1 MSIDRETIRGTVERL
16 MPSAAEFLA
25 KLISFPST
33 SGKEHELMC
42 WAEGAFRELGVEVTR
57 VPLSDAILDD
67 EDYSSPIPDLHYDG
81 RFNLRLRVPGSGRLL
96 QGDRHTFRPETGRK
110 MSQSPPC
117 GRTLILNTHTDV
129 VPPSQGQE
137 RPFEAV
143 ESGGIIHGRGACDAK
158 GQVATIY
165 LVLAALA
172 RLNVKPAGDLV
183 VHLVVEEEN
192 GGNGTLAMV
201 RAGEKA
207 DGCVV
212 MEPTSGKIYSSVRG
226 AVWFRVLCEGKPG
239 HSGRAGETI
248 SALSLARN
256 AMDVLE
262 TYHRELLAASR
273 GIPLFDKYE
282 NPMPITFGCLTA
294 GDWPA
299 TVPARATLEGVL
311 GLLPNKTRH
320 EVMDEIRQKLA
331 AGDSALKER
340 VRVEFMYRHDSHV
353 LDPEHPLVQELKQCC
368 CGWSLAAEIDAM
380 TASCDS
386 WMYNNQLGIPTVVFG
401 PGTLGYAHTNE
412 EQIALAD
419 IADAGCVLADFAL
432 RWCG

>member
-1 MSIDRETIRGTVERL
+1 MSIDRETIRNTVDRL
-16 MPSAAEFLA
+16 MPSTAEFLS

-57 VPLSDAILDD
+57 VPLSDEIRND

-81 RFNLRLRVPGSGRLL
+81 RFNLRLRLPGSGRGGTAGSSSSARLDKPTVAPHRKLL
-96 QGDRHTFRPETGRK
+96 F
-110 MSQSPPC
+110 
-117 GRTLILNTHTDV
+117 NTHTDV
-129 VPPSQGQE
+129 VPPSQGQQS
-137 RPFEAV
+137 PFQAV
-143 ESGGIIHGRGACDAK
+143 NAHGIVHGRGACDAK

-201 RAGEKA
+201 RAGEQA
-207 DGCVV
+207 DGCIV
-212 MEPTSGKIYSSVRG
+212 MEPTAGRIYTSVRG
-226 AVWFRVLCEGKPG
+226 AVWFRLLCEGKPG
-239 HSGRAGETI
+239 HSGRAGETV
-248 SALSLARN
+248 SALTLARK

-282 NPMPITFGCLTA
+282 NPMPITFGRLAA

-299 TVPARATLEGVL
+299 TAPARATVEGVL
-311 GLLPNKTRH
+311 GLLPNRTRH
-320 EVMDEIRQKLA
+320 EVMDEIRRALAA
-331 AGDSALKER
+331 AGDERLKER

-353 LDPEHPLVQELKQCC
+353 LDPKHPLVEELTRCC
-368 CGWSLAAEIDAM
+368 RQWNLPAEIDAM

-386 WMYNNQLGIPTVVFG
+386 WMYNNRLGIPTVVYG

-412 EQIALAD
+412 EQIALQD
-419 IADAGCVLADFAL
+419 IADAGCMLTGFVL
-432 RWCG
+432 RWCS